1 LSSGAEDDG
10 AFSEVTADNSKV
22 TCVVFRWI
30 LLFIGRFMFLI
41 DDNEPGVFDGCKNG
55 GASPNYD
62 TGFSSP
68 DSMPFVEALAL
79 GEVRVKD
86 CDLIGEIVKASFEA
100 LDGLGSK

>member
-1 LSSGAEDDG
+1 M
-10 AFSEVTADNSKV
+10 
-22 TCVVFRWI
+22 VFRWI
-30 LLFIGRFMFLI
+30 LLFISRFMFLI
-41 DDNEPGVFDGCKNG
+41 DDNEPGVFNGRKNG